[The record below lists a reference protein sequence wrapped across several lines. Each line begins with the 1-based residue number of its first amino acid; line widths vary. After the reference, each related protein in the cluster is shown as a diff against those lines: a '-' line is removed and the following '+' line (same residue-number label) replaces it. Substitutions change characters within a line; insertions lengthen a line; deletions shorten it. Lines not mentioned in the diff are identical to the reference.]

1 MEGYMAEIT
10 KDMQLKEIIT
20 KYPKV
25 AQELSKMG
33 LGCIGCFAAQF
44 ETLEQ
49 GLRVHGMNVEEV
61 VKKLNSL
68 VEEK

>member
-1 MEGYMAEIT
+1 MAKIT
-10 KDMQLKEIIT
+10 KDMQLKEIISN
-20 KYPKV
+20 YPEV

-49 GLRVHGMNVEEV
+49 GLKVHGMNVDEV
-61 VKKLNSL
+61 VKKLNSIL
-68 VEEK
+68 EDDEE